1 MEWKEYKSEK
11 GVRLI
16 YRKIP
21 EFNSVAAG
29 VFVKAGSRTEN
40 DKIAGISHF
49 IEHILFKGTK
59 KRTGNQIK
67 EEIEGVGGIL
77 NGFTSEEATCYWI
90 KILNEYIERTFDV
103 LSDMIKN
110 PALKDED
117 IEKERSVIL
126 EEINMYKDIPAKY
139 VYEIFDSILFY
150 KHHLGRPIAGTIDT
164 VKKITK
170 EDMKKYLKKF
180 YNSSNIVISIAGNFS
195 ESKVKKLFYKYFN
208 VRKGKESS
216 FDRWEGNGKGPKV
229 KILKKDTEQT
239 HIVLGGIAFS
249 REDRRKYPLSVL
261 NTILGGNMSSR
272 LFNRIREEMGL
283 AYDIRSFTRSYVDTG
298 AFIISAGVNPSNSL
312 KTTKAIIE
320 ELIKIRNEGV
330 KEEEIERAKKYI
342 ISHTLMELEGNLEY
356 MMFLGEQRLL
366 RKRIIP
372 VKEIVENIKS
382 VSKKDIKEVVEKLF
396 IQGNFHLAMIGPE
409 GDEEKFLKVSEMLK

>member
-11 GVRLI
+11 GIKLI

-21 EFNSVAAG
+21 EFNSVAVG

-40 DKIAGISHF
+40 NEIAGISHF

-90 KILNEYIERTFDV
+90 KILDEYIEKTFDV

-110 PALKDED
+110 PSLKEED
-117 IEKERSVIL
+117 IEKERLVIL

-139 VYEIFDSILFY
+139 VHEIFDSILFY
-150 KHHLGRPIAGTIDT
+150 KHHLGRPIAGTVET
-164 VKKITK
+164 VKSIKK
-170 EDMKKYLKKF
+170 EDMKKYLKRF
-180 YNSSNIVISIAGNFS
+180 YNSLNIVVSVAGNFS
-195 ESKVKKLFYKYFN
+195 ESKIKKLCDKYFII
-208 VRKGKESS
+208 RKGKEEN
-216 FDRWEGNGKGPKV
+216 FDIWKGKEEKPKV

-239 HIVLGGIAFS
+239 HIVMGGIAFS
-249 REDRRKYPLSVL
+249 REDKRKYPLSIL
-261 NTILGGNMSSR
+261 STILGGNMSSR
-272 LFNRIREEMGL
+272 LFNKIREEMGL
-283 AYDIRSFTRSYVDTG
+283 AYDIRSYTRSYVDTG

-312 KTTKAIIE
+312 KTTKAVIE
-320 ELIKIRNEGV
+320 ELIKVRNEGV

-366 RKRIIP
+366 RKKVTP
-372 VKEIVENIKS
+372 VKEIIENIKR
-382 VSKKDIKEVVEKLF
+382 VSEKDIKMVAEKLF
-396 IQGNFHLAMIGPE
+396 TQNNFHLAMIGPE

>member
-1 MEWKEYKSEK
+1 MEWKEYKTEK
-11 GVRLI
+11 GIKLI

-21 EFNSVAAG
+21 EFSSVAVG
-29 VFVKAGSRTEN
+29 VFVRAGSRTEN
-40 DKIAGISHF
+40 DEIAGISHF

-59 KRTGNQIK
+59 KRTGNRIK

-150 KHHLGRPIAGTIDT
+150 KHHLGRPIAGTVET

-195 ESKVKKLFYKYFN
+195 EKKVKKLLYNFFD
-208 VRKGKESS
+208 VRKGKKSN
-216 FDRWEGNGKGPKV
+216 FDKWKGNGKAPKV
-229 KILKKDTEQT
+229 KILKKETEQT

-312 KTTKAIIE
+312 KTAEAVIE

-330 KEEEIERAKKYI
+330 KKEEIERAKKYI

-366 RKRIIP
+366 RKRIIS
-372 VKEIVENIKS
+372 VKEIIENIKS
-382 VSKKDIKEVVEKLF
+382 VSEKDIKEIAEKLF
-396 IQGNFHLAMIGPE
+396 TQNNFYLAMIGPE
-409 GDEEKFLKVSEMLK
+409 GDEEKFLKVSEKLK

>member
-11 GVRLI
+11 GIKLI

-21 EFNSVAAG
+21 EFSSVAVG

-110 PALKDED
+110 PSLKDED

-139 VYEIFDSILFY
+139 VFEIFDSILFY
-150 KHHLGRPIAGTIDT
+150 NHHLGRPIAGTVDT

-170 EDMKKYLKKF
+170 EDMQKYLKKF
-180 YNSSNIVISIAGNFS
+180 YNSSNIVISLAGNFT

-208 VRKGKESS
+208 VRKGKESR
-216 FDRWEGNGKGPKV
+216 FERWEGNGKGPKV
-229 KILKKDTEQT
+229 KILKKETEQT

-312 KTTKAIIE
+312 KAAEAITE

-330 KEEEIERAKKYI
+330 TEEEIERAKKYI

-366 RKRIIP
+366 RKKITP
-372 VKEIVENIKS
+372 VKEIIENIKS
-382 VSKKDIKEVVEKLF
+382 VSKKDIKEVAEKLF
-396 IQGNFHLAMIGPE
+396 VQNNFHFAMIGPE
-409 GDEEKFLKVSEMLK
+409 GDKEKFLKISEKLK

>member
-11 GVRLI
+11 GIKLI

-21 EFNSVAAG
+21 EFSSVAVG

-139 VYEIFDSILFY
+139 VFEIFDSILFY
-150 KHHLGRPIAGTIDT
+150 NHHLGRPIAGTVDT

-170 EDMKKYLKKF
+170 EDMQKYLKKF
-180 YNSSNIVISIAGNFS
+180 YNSSNIVISLAGNFT

-208 VRKGKESS
+208 VRKGKESR
-216 FDRWEGNGKGPKV
+216 FERWEGNGKGPKV
-229 KILKKDTEQT
+229 KILKKETEQT

-312 KTTKAIIE
+312 KAAEAITE

-330 KEEEIERAKKYI
+330 TEEEIERAKKYI

-366 RKRIIP
+366 RKKITP
-372 VKEIVENIKS
+372 VKEIIENIKS
-382 VSKKDIKEVVEKLF
+382 VSKKDIKEVAEKLF
-396 IQGNFHLAMIGPE
+396 VQNNFHFAMIGPE
-409 GDEEKFLKVSEMLK
+409 GDKEKFLKISEKLK